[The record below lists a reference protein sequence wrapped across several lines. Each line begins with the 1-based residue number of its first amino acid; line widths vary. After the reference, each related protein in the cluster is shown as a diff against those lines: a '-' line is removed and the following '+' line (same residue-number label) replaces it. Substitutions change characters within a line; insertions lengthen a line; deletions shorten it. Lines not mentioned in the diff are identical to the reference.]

1 MNDRKVNS
9 EVLGVLTVLG
19 DEYTSLIP
27 EDIMEYFEAN
37 SDSEEIPIIDATKSI
52 QEQNISKD
60 ARILLTMLK
69 LNYWCKTQEEKDEL
83 IKLLDDNEKEL
94 NNKYAHGYKDFF
106 KENEIPSDSTHDNNS
121 TATEL
126 IDVKEKNFVQK
137 LFEKIKRLFA
147 RKKE

>member
-19 DEYTSLIP
+19 DEYISLIP

-94 NNKYAHGYKDFF
+94 NNK
-106 KENEIPSDSTHDNNS
+106 
-121 TATEL
+121 
-126 IDVKEKNFVQK
+126 
-137 LFEKIKRLFA
+137 
-147 RKKE
+147 